1 MSPFYLLAKFGHF
14 VCWKGIL
21 EILRSFA
28 CIVQQANC
36 IYGCRWLC
44 NLHSFNI
51 YIHLRLYCVP
61 FSPFSP
67 AIVFDLLDFPH
78 ASSPRPK
85 WKQQQRR
92 GRYCGWERSPKILT
106 LKLIR
111 ENEYTYPERLVDIFV
126 WQTVFIG
133 SSICKYY
140 KNVLFIRSFASLH
153 SKHFVTSQLNRS
165 VSKGS
170 SF

>member
-67 AIVFDLLDFPH
+67 AIVSDLLNFPH
-78 ASSPRPK
+78 VLSPRPK
-85 WKQQQRR
+85 WKLLNKAAQGIVVGKDPLILQRMS
-92 GRYCGWERSPKILT
+92 ERPDAKISTNQKKTVTKQNKSINKQFARKSSMHIEYNHNDKYLPLT
-106 LKLIR
+106 L
-111 ENEYTYPERLVDIFV
+111 T
-126 WQTVFIG
+126 TV
-133 SSICKYY
+133 
-140 KNVLFIRSFASLH
+140 L
-153 SKHFVTSQLNRS
+153 
-165 VSKGS
+165 
-170 SF
+170 